1 MKGIV
6 LAGGVG
12 SRLRPFTYSG
22 AKQLVPVAN
31 TPVLHFP
38 VRQLVHAG
46 ITDIA
51 LVVGETEPQIR
62 SAMGDGSQF
71 GARFTYVRQPAPL
84 GIAHAVGMCRE
95 FVGDD
100 DSFVLYLGDN
110 VLIGGITG
118 FAHALEESGA
128 AASVIL
134 KEVADPRAFGVA
146 IIDGERLV
154 RVIEKP
160 ADPPSNLAVI
170 GVYAFRPPVFDV
182 IAHQTPSPRGELEI
196 ADTINGL
203 LERRLRVDTS
213 VTTEHWIDTGKM
225 EDILAA
231 NRTVLDTLSSCV
243 DSSARAVGST
253 LDGMVQVGPGASLE
267 SCSVHGPVVIGAG
280 ARLSGCAIGPYGAM
294 GDGCEIAG
302 SALTNTIVMEQSV
315 VRSSP
320 GIRDSMIGRFAVV
333 TGAPAGARLTLG
345 DHSRF
350 EAGK

>member
-38 VRQLVHAG
+38 VRQLVDAG
-46 ITDIA
+46 ITEIA

-62 SAMGDGSQF
+62 SAMGDGSRF

-84 GIAHAVGMCRE
+84 GIAHAIGLCRE
-95 FVGDD
+95 FAGNDG
-100 DSFVLYLGDN
+100 FVLYLGDN
-110 VLIGGITG
+110 ILIGGITG
-118 FAHALEESGA
+118 FVDAFRQSRA
-128 AASVIL
+128 AASVVL
-134 KEVADPRAFGVA
+134 KEVDDPRAFGVA
-146 IIDGERLV
+146 VIDGERLV
-154 RVIEKP
+154 RVVEKP

-182 IAHQTPSPRGELEI
+182 IAHQRPSARGELEI
-196 ADTINGL
+196 ADAINGL
-203 LERRLRVDTS
+203 LDRGLRVDTS
-213 VTTEHWIDTGKM
+213 VSAQHWIDTGKM

-231 NRTVLDTLSSCV
+231 NRTVLDTFAANVDPAATISASSV
-243 DSSARAVGST
+243 E
-253 LDGMVQVGPGASLE
+253 GMVQVGAGASLD
-267 SCSVHGPVVIGAG
+267 SCSLRGPVVIGAG
-280 ARLSGCAIGPYGAM
+280 ARLSRCAIGPYVAV
-294 GDGCEIAG
+294 GDGCEIAD

-350 EAGK
+350 EAAK

>member
-38 VRQLVHAG
+38 VRQLVDAG
-46 ITDIA
+46 ITEIA
-51 LVVGETEPQIR
+51 LVVGETEAQIR

-84 GIAHAVGMCRE
+84 GIAHAAGMCRE

-100 DSFVLYLGDN
+100 GFVLYLGDN

-118 FAHALEESGA
+118 FVDAFRQSRA
-128 AASVIL
+128 AASVVL

-146 IIDGERLV
+146 LIDGERLV
-154 RVIEKP
+154 RVVEKP

-170 GVYAFRPPVFDV
+170 GVYAFGPPVFDV
-182 IAHQTPSPRGELEI
+182 IAHQTPSARGELEI
-196 ADTINGL
+196 ADAINGL
-203 LERRLRVDTS
+203 LDRGLRVDTS

-231 NRTVLDTLSSCV
+231 NRTVLATFASSL
-243 DSSARAVGST
+243 DPAATISAST
-253 LDGMVQVGPGASLE
+253 VEGMVQVGPGASLD
-267 SCSVHGPVVIGAG
+267 SCSVRGPVVIGTG
-280 ARLSGCAIGPYGAM
+280 ARLYRCAIGPYVAV
-294 GDGCEIAG
+294 GDGCEIAD

-350 EAGK
+350 EAGT

>member
-38 VRQLVHAG
+38 VRQLVDAG
-46 ITDIA
+46 ITEIA
-51 LVVGETEPQIR
+51 LVVGETELQIR

-84 GIAHAVGMCRE
+84 GIAHAAGMCRE

-100 DSFVLYLGDN
+100 GFVLYLGDN

-118 FAHALEESGA
+118 FVDAFRQSRA
-128 AASVIL
+128 AASVVL

-146 IIDGERLV
+146 LIDGERLV
-154 RVIEKP
+154 RVVEKP

-170 GVYAFRPPVFDV
+170 GVYAFGPPVFDV
-182 IAHQTPSPRGELEI
+182 IAHQTPSARGELEI
-196 ADTINGL
+196 ADAINGL
-203 LERRLRVDTS
+203 LDRGLRVDTS

-231 NRTVLDTLSSCV
+231 NRTVLATFASSL
-243 DSSARAVGST
+243 DPAATISAST
-253 LDGMVQVGPGASLE
+253 VEGMVQVGPGASLD
-267 SCSVHGPVVIGAG
+267 SCSVRGPVVIGTG
-280 ARLSGCAIGPYGAM
+280 ARLYRCAIGPYVAV
-294 GDGCEIAG
+294 GDGCEIAD

-350 EAGK
+350 EAGT